1 MRPDRHQQ
9 SEMGEFFEDL
19 ADERLVELVREGDED
34 AFTALV
40 QRYKRKVL
48 LTASR
53 FVLNSYEL
61 DDVAQEIFIKVYK
74 NIDSYR
80 GDAPFG
86 HWLMRIAVRT
96 CYDLL
101 RSRRREKGNIPLDE
115 VDFALSGPS
124 VMDSLSALQAKD
136 LLDKALARLKPED
149 RLILT
154 LIELE
159 GLTSKEAAGLTGW
172 SESNIK
178 VRSYRARQA
187 LKKLLGVKDE
197 GTDEGYS

>member
-1 MRPDRHQQ
+1 MGDY
-9 SEMGEFFEDL
+9 SEGVT
-19 ADERLVELVREGDED
+19 DERLVELVREGDEN
-34 AFTALV
+34 AFAALV

-48 LTASR
+48 TTASR
-53 FVLNSYEL
+53 FVLDNYEL

-86 HWLMRIAVRT
+86 HWLMRIAIRT

-101 RSRRREKGNIPLDE
+101 RSRRREKGNVPLED

-124 VMDSLSALQAKD
+124 VVDSLSALQAKD
-136 LLDKALARLKPED
+136 MLDKALAKLKPED

-154 LIELE
+154 LVELE

-172 SESNIK
+172 SEANVK
-178 VRSYRARQA
+178 VRSFRARQA

-197 GTDEGYS
+197 GTNEGYS

>member
-1 MRPDRHQQ
+1 MGDY
-9 SEMGEFFEDL
+9 SEGV
-19 ADERLVELVREGDED
+19 ADERLVELVREGDEN

-48 LTASR
+48 TTASR
-53 FVLNSYEL
+53 FVLDSYEL

-101 RSRRREKGNIPLDE
+101 RSRRREKGNVPLED

-124 VMDSLSALQAKD
+124 VVDSLSALQAKD
-136 LLDKALARLKPED
+136 MLDKALAKLKPED

-172 SESNIK
+172 SEANVK
-178 VRSYRARQA
+178 VRSFRARQA

-197 GTDEGYS
+197 GTNEGYS

>member
-1 MRPDRHQQ
+1 
-9 SEMGEFFEDL
+9 MGEYSEGVT
-19 ADERLVELVREGDED
+19 DERLVELVREGDEE

-53 FVLNSYEL
+53 FVLDSYEL

-86 HWLMRIAVRT
+86 HWLMKIAVRT

-124 VMDSLSALQAKD
+124 VVDSLSALQAKD
-136 LLDKALARLKPED
+136 LLDKALAKLKPED

-154 LIELE
+154 LLELE
-159 GLTSKEAAGLTGW
+159 GLNSKEAAGLTGW
-172 SESNIK
+172 SESNVK
-178 VRSYRARQA
+178 VRSFRARQA
-187 LKKLLGVKDE
+187 LKKLLGVKD
-197 GTDEGYS
+197 GGGNEGYS

>member
-1 MRPDRHQQ
+1 
-9 SEMGEFFEDL
+9 MGEYSESV

-40 QRYKRKVL
+40 LRYKRKVL
-48 LTASR
+48 ITASR
-53 FVLNSYEL
+53 FVLDRYEL

-101 RSRRREKGNIPLDE
+101 RSRRREKGNIPIED

-124 VMDSLSALQAKD
+124 VVDSLSALQAKD
-136 LLDKALARLKPED
+136 LLDKALAKLKPED

-159 GLTSKEAAGLTGW
+159 GLTSREAAGLTGW
-172 SESNIK
+172 SEANVK
-178 VRSYRARQA
+178 VRSFRARQA

-197 GTDEGYS
+197 GTDEGWS